1 MVQYGVDWPIMLMK
15 CLLCDDGASI
25 NVFMHV
31 CVQMATL
38 LSKSVKE
45 QLRRKGE
52 NEGFSQAPGDCLAY
66 KYYRDVR
73 NPFLLCLSSTF
84 LLVLFYW
91 VGCLHVWLFCSSR
104 LRIAG
109 EGRVCFNP
117 GTVLPLSCCADGSG
131 HGRCL
136 ATVSSSAWALMR

>member
-84 LLVLFYW
+84 LLVLFYR
-91 VGCLHVWLFCSSR
+91 VGCLHMSGCSAAADFASQER
-104 LRIAG
+104 A
-109 EGRVCFNP
+109 EYASTP
-117 GTVLPLSCCADGSG
+117 AQSC
-131 HGRCL
+131 L
-136 ATVSSSAWALMR
+136 